1 MNRKSTPI
9 AIVFL
14 GGAILLVSTLHFLTP
29 VDSLVLHQIY
39 QRTYYIPIILAAF
52 WYGLRGGLGAA
63 TLAGLSYLPHILLH
77 WQYQNYEYAV
87 NQYAEIALFFVIGA
101 VTGWLGDQKS
111 REYERAERINAE
123 LQTAYGELR
132 TTVSHLLQTER
143 LSSLAEIASGVV
155 HEVRNPLGAIKGAVE
170 ILEDEI
176 AEDSPRREFARIA
189 KVEIER
195 IDKLVSEFVR
205 IARPPKLSKTPASI
219 NELVK
224 SVIVLLEPQAAM
236 QKIIMAS
243 ELASDLPAVEI
254 DIEQIEQVLLNLA
267 INAFDAVPA
276 GGTVIF
282 RTSQNEKTIAIKVE
296 DTGGGIAP
304 DAIERIFDPFFTTKE
319 KGSGLGLSIAQKI
332 VTQHE
337 GKLVAE
343 NTVLGARF
351 SLILNKSDSHLNYPA

>member
-9 AIVFL
+9 AIVGL
-14 GGAILLVSTLHFLTP
+14 GGAILVVSTLHFLTP
-29 VDSLVLHQIY
+29 VDDLILHQIY
-39 QRTYYIPIILAAF
+39 QRLYYIPIILAAL
-52 WYGLRGGLGAA
+52 WYGWRGGLGAA
-63 TLAGLSYLPHILLH
+63 GLASISYLPHIAMH
-77 WQYQNYEYAV
+77 WQYQNYDYAL
-87 NQYAEIALFFVIGA
+87 NQYAEITLFFVIGS
-101 VTGWLGDQKS
+101 VTGWLGDQKH
-111 REYERAERINAE
+111 REYERAERINVE

-132 TTVSHLLQTER
+132 TTVGQLLQAER

-243 ELASDLPAVEI
+243 ELASDLPTV
-254 DIEQIEQVLLNLA
+254 DLDLEQIEQVLLNLA

-282 RTSQNEKTIAIKVE
+282 RTSQNEKTITIEIE
-296 DTGGGIAP
+296 DSGVGIPP
-304 DAIERIFDPFFTTKE
+304 DSLERIFDPFFTTKD
-319 KGSGLGLSIAQKI
+319 KGTGLGLSIAHKI
-332 VTQHE
+332 VAQHE
-337 GKLVAE
+337 GNLIAE
-343 NTVLGARF
+343 NTPRGALFR
-351 SLILNKSDSHLNYPA
+351 LILKKTEN